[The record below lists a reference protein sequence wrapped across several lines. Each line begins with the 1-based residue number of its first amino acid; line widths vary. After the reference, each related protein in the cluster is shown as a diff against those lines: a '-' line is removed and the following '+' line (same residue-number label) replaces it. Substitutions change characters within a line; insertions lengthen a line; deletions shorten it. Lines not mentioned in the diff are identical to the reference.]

1 VSNNLITLSIILP
14 TINEEK
20 NLEKLIPE
28 IITELEG
35 SSIEEYEILV
45 VDDGST
51 DNTFSFVNSLRE
63 SNESIQIIIRND
75 EPSLP
80 MSIYDGIRKSK
91 YDYVMWLDADGS
103 MPAKTIR
110 ELVNKQALNLNSVI
124 IGSRFVTGGG
134 YKGIQDIGETSFL
147 DAVKNVRKS
156 NDSVFGMVASTLFN
170 KLLIFLLS
178 SKVKDLTSGF
188 IIGKKDNFKK
198 EIFSISSYGEYFV
211 YLVSDLVQNKK
222 DIIELGYVCETRIH
236 GQSKTAS
243 SILQLINRGIPYIRA
258 AIICR
263 RKQ

>member
-1 VSNNLITLSIILP
+1 VSNNSINLSIILP
-14 TINEEK
+14 TINEAK

-28 IITELEG
+28 IVSELNG
-35 SSIEEYEILV
+35 CSIEEYEILV

-51 DNTFSFVNSLRE
+51 DNTFSLINNLRE
-63 SNESIQIIIRND
+63 SNENIQIIVRKD

-80 MSIYDGIRKSK
+80 MSIYDGIIKAK

-110 ELVNKQALNLNSVI
+110 ELVNKQATNLNSVI
-124 IGSRFVTGGG
+124 IGSRFVSGGG

-147 DAVKNVRKS
+147 GAVKNVRKS

-178 SKVKDLTSGF
+178 SEVKDLTSGF
-188 IIGKKDNFKK
+188 IIGNKDNFKK
-198 EIFSISSYGEYFV
+198 EMFSVSSYGEYFV

-222 DIIELGYVCETRIH
+222 NIIELGYICETRIH